1 MDKINRK
8 QFIYLFDETDKKFI
22 ACNKNNKSIVISSDL
37 DALKD
42 LCKNNDVRI
51 YRYDDREADTGDS
64 GYMDAGFVFKST
76 AMRKTMELVKTVAAT
91 DATVLIQ
98 GETGTGKSFI
108 AKMIHMNSER
118 KDRAFLDINCAA
130 ISEKL
135 LESELFG
142 YEAGSFTGALDTGKA
157 GLFETA
163 KGGTVFLD
171 EINSLPMSL
180 QVKFLRVI
188 QEKEVMR
195 VGGSS
200 YIPVDVRIL
209 VASNSDLMEE
219 VDKGNF
225 REDLY
230 YRLNIVP
237 VTVLPLRSRKDDIRA
252 IGEFFLGQ
260 YNRIYNQN
268 KYICEEAWNDMEKY
282 KWPGNVRE
290 LQNMIERLSIVTD
303 KDRIERGDITDLFT
317 DIDIETQF
325 RSSIKMTLKE
335 ELNAYEKKI
344 IEARL
349 NSCKTTKEVAE
360 TLGIDKSTL
369 TRKIK
374 RLGIKR

>member
-1 MDKINRK
+1 MDRINRK

-22 ACNKNNKSIVISSDL
+22 ACNKNNKSISISPDL
-37 DALKD
+37 DTIKD
-42 LCKNNDVRI
+42 LCKNNDVKI
-51 YRYDDREADTGDS
+51 YRYYDKEEQELSGDT
-64 GYMDAGFVFKST
+64 DAGFIFKST
-76 AMRKTMELVKTVAAT
+76 VMHKTMRLVKTVAAT

-108 AKMIHMNSER
+108 ARMIHMNSER
-118 KDRAFLDINCAA
+118 KDKSFMDINCAA

-142 YEAGSFTGALDTGKA
+142 YEGGSFTGALDTGKE

-209 VASNSDLMEE
+209 VASNAELMEE
-219 VDKGNF
+219 VEKGNF

-237 VTVLPLRSRKDDIRA
+237 VTVSPLRSRKEDIRA
-252 IGEFFLGQ
+252 IGEFFFEQ
-260 YNRIYNQN
+260 YNRLYNQN
-268 KYICEEAWNDMEKY
+268 KYICEEAWKDMEKY

-303 KDRIERGDITDLFT
+303 NDRIERGDIIDLFM
-317 DIDIETQF
+317 DIDIESQF

-335 ELNAYEKKI
+335 ELDAYEKKI
-344 IEARL
+344 IEARM

>member
-1 MDKINRK
+1 MDRINRK

-22 ACNKNNKSIVISSDL
+22 VCNKNNKSISISPDL
-37 DALKD
+37 DTIKD
-42 LCKNNDVRI
+42 LCKNNDVKI
-51 YRYDDREADTGDS
+51 YRYYDKEEQEHSGDT
-64 GYMDAGFVFKST
+64 DAGFIFKST
-76 AMRKTMELVKTVAAT
+76 VMRKTMRLVKTVAAT

-108 AKMIHMNSER
+108 ARMIHMNSER
-118 KDRAFLDINCAA
+118 KDKSFMDINCAA

-142 YEAGSFTGALDTGKA
+142 YEGGSFTGALDKGKE

-209 VASNSDLMEE
+209 VASNAELMEE
-219 VDKGNF
+219 VEKGNF

-237 VTVLPLRSRKDDIRA
+237 VTVSPLRSRKEDIRA
-252 IGEFFLGQ
+252 IGEFFFEQ
-260 YNRIYNQN
+260 YNRLYNQN
-268 KYICEEAWNDMEKY
+268 KYICEEAWKDMEKY

-303 KDRIERGDITDLFT
+303 NDRIERGDIIDLFM
-317 DIDIETQF
+317 DIDIESQF
-325 RSSIKMTLKE
+325 RSSINMTLKE
-335 ELNAYEKKI
+335 ELDAYEKKI

-349 NSCKTTKEVAE
+349 SSCKTTKEVAE

>member
-1 MDKINRK
+1 MDRINRK

-22 ACNKNNKSIVISSDL
+22 ACNKNNKSISISSDL
-37 DALKD
+37 DTMKD
-42 LCKNNDVRI
+42 LCKNNDVKI
-51 YRYDDREADTGDS
+51 YRYYDKEEQDRSGDT
-64 GYMDAGFVFKST
+64 DAGFIFKST
-76 AMRKTMELVKTVAAT
+76 VMCKTMKLVKTVAAT

-98 GETGTGKSFI
+98 GETGTGKSFV
-108 AKMIHMNSER
+108 ARMIHMYSDR
-118 KDRAFLDINCAA
+118 KDKAFMDINCAA

-195 VGGSS
+195 VGSSS

-209 VASNSDLMEE
+209 VASNAELMEE
-219 VDKGNF
+219 VEKGNF

-237 VTVLPLRSRKDDIRA
+237 VTVYPLRSRKEDIRA
-252 IGEFFLGQ
+252 IGEFFFEQ
-260 YNRIYNQN
+260 YNRLYNQN
-268 KYICEEAWNDMEKY
+268 KYICEEAWKDMEKY

-303 KDRIERGDITDLFT
+303 NDRIERGDIIDMFM

-325 RSSIKMTLKE
+325 RSSIRMTLKE
-335 ELNAYEKKI
+335 ELDAYEKKI

>member
-1 MDKINRK
+1 MDRINRK

-22 ACNKNNKSIVISSDL
+22 ACNKNNKSISISSDL
-37 DALKD
+37 DTMKD
-42 LCKNNDVRI
+42 LCKNNDVKI
-51 YRYDDREADTGDS
+51 YRYYDKEEQDRSGDT
-64 GYMDAGFVFKST
+64 DAGFIFKST
-76 AMRKTMELVKTVAAT
+76 VMCNTMKLVKTVAAT

-98 GETGTGKSFI
+98 GETGTGKSFV
-108 AKMIHMNSER
+108 ARMIHMYSDR
-118 KDRAFLDINCAA
+118 KDKAFMDINCAA

-200 YIPVDVRIL
+200 YTPVDVRIL
-209 VASNSDLMEE
+209 VASNAELMEE
-219 VDKGNF
+219 VEKGNF

-237 VTVLPLRSRKDDIRA
+237 VTVYPLRSRKEDIRA
-252 IGEFFLGQ
+252 IGEFFFEQ
-260 YNRIYNQN
+260 YNRLYNQN
-268 KYICEEAWNDMEKY
+268 KYICEEAWKDMEKY

-303 KDRIERGDITDLFT
+303 NDRIERGDIIDMFM

-325 RSSIKMTLKE
+325 RSSIRMTLKE
-335 ELNAYEKKI
+335 ELDAYEKKI